1 MIKFTIPSEKVLV
14 GKFAESSGKSV
25 VDRCLVAVAAVFRG
39 DVTLAPS
46 KSDATKIR
54 ATNADGYVE
63 SCFALFVAAGLNAA
77 TEDDRTA
84 RSVVSQST
92 KLAKLILAESV
103 AIHDALKFADVVAA
117 VTAWVADR
125 KISSV
130 DMLYRQESAA
140 KGEKAP
146 SVPTDE
152 SVATYVLNMVGK
164 YDTLSLEKIVTL
176 LVGRDDI

>member
-1 MIKFTIPSEKVLV
+1 MQKFTIPTEKVLV

-25 VDRCLVAVAAVFRG
+25 IDRCLVAVAAVFRG

-54 ATNADGYVE
+54 ATNAEGYVD
-63 SCFALFVAAGLNAA
+63 SCFALFVAAGLNAPS
-77 TEDDRTA
+77 EDDRTA

-92 KLAKLILAESV
+92 KLAKLILAES
-103 AIHDALKFADVVAA
+103 ADIHTAEKFADVVAA
-117 VTAWVADR
+117 VTAWVAER

-130 DMLYRQESAA
+130 DMLYKQESGDKA
-140 KGEKAP
+140 EKTP
-146 SVPTDE
+146 TVPTNE

-164 YDTLSLEKIVTL
+164 YDSLSLSAIVEIL
-176 LVGRDDI
+176 LNN

>member
-1 MIKFTIPSEKVLV
+1 MQKFTIPTEKVLV

-25 VDRCLVAVAAVFRG
+25 IDRCLVAVAAVFRG

-54 ATNADGYVE
+54 ATNAEGYVD
-63 SCFALFVAAGLNAA
+63 SCFALFVAAGLNAPS
-77 TEDDRTA
+77 EDDRTA

-92 KLAKLILAESV
+92 KLAKLILAES
-103 AIHDALKFADVVAA
+103 ADIHTAEKFADVVAA
-117 VTAWVADR
+117 VTKWVNETR

-130 DMLYRQESAA
+130 DMLYKQESGDKA
-140 KGEKAP
+140 EKTTP
-146 SVPTDE
+146 PPTNE

-164 YDTLSLEKIVTL
+164 YDSLSLSAIIEIL
-176 LVGRDDI
+176 LNN